1 MPDRSKKEE
10 GSFFSL
16 LGELLSVP
24 INFLGGLIVGLAL
37 PVAAVAGVVGGVYL
51 FTKKVPFF
59 SQVTADEA
67 TGERSLELELMSPEE
82 AQAAFSGRLAELK
95 ETWARVRADLTEMA
109 RRAGEE
115 PLSLEEL
122 SSEEVDIEA

>member
-1 MPDRSKKEE
+1 MPARSKREE

-16 LGELLSVP
+16 LGDLLSVP
-24 INFLGGLIVGLAL
+24 INFLGGLIVGLVL

-59 SQVTADEA
+59 SQETADEA
-67 TGERSLELELMSPEE
+67 TGERSLELKLMAPEE

-95 ETWARVRADLTEMA
+95 ETWAKVKADLTEMA
-109 RRAGEE
+109 RQAGEV
-115 PLSLEEL
+115 PL
-122 SSEEVDIEA
+122 SSEEVDAEA